1 VEERKRSKLSD
12 FLEKSFIF
20 FYKLKNLY
28 SLKVNN
34 FMESSSNSSS
44 QFTCKVNNEIDEN
57 YVELVRRMK
66 GDLYYIEALIKLLQ
80 DMKLSKGKILL
91 LGIEE
96 GKSLKYMKQFL
107 EKMEVF
113 ALDDS
118 EELLGKAIDLNLGFR
133 VNYELGDIEDIP
145 YSSNEFNAVMFL
157 KTVDSVDSERV
168 LSEMLR
174 VTDVSGKIG
183 IIEWHPYYYSEQ
195 NSIYMRMSELI
206 NKTRERCCIS
216 YGINLME
223 KRGVLNTL
231 SKEIHIENVSKFKRF
246 NFWEKFYL
254 YNLSSLN
261 DDVGVEKGK
270 EIDRRKLDLRFS
282 LRTFVLSKTKLP
294 E

>member
-1 VEERKRSKLSD
+1 
-12 FLEKSFIF
+12 
-20 FYKLKNLY
+20 
-28 SLKVNN
+28 
-34 FMESSSNSSS
+34 
-44 QFTCKVNNEIDEN
+44 VNNEIDEN
-57 YVELVRRMK
+57 YMELVRRMK

-231 SKEIHIENVSKFKRF
+231 SKAIHIENVSKFKRF

>member
-1 VEERKRSKLSD
+1 MEERKRSKLSD

-57 YVELVRRMK
+57 YMELVRRMK

-231 SKEIHIENVSKFKRF
+231 SKAIHIENVSKFKRF

>member
-1 VEERKRSKLSD
+1 MEERKRSKLSD

-231 SKEIHIENVSKFKRF
+231 SKAIHIENVSKFKRF

>member
-1 VEERKRSKLSD
+1 MEERKRSKLSD

>member
-231 SKEIHIENVSKFKRF
+231 SKAIHIENVSKFKRF